1 MKPTVFKI
9 TLMLVFGIPFCSADT
24 VIAFGELPMQN
35 ANGVSID
42 GVTFG
47 YSGPD
52 GAEAIYG
59 YSLGI
64 PTENLSDP
72 VLYGATSGTLTLSF
86 ADPTSIVSF
95 DIVLGTAASVE
106 DGYSVDLSDGG
117 TGVFSQSYDI
127 DPQLILAEG
136 VFSYSGAPID
146 LLTLAFPNTTD
157 SDDNQVAS
165 FAIDNLTFDPP
176 ATPEPG
182 AVSLLTI
189 GLLALGMLA
198 RVRSRKLGL
207 KTMGG

>member
-9 TLMLVFGIPFCSADT
+9 TLMLVFGISFCSANT
-24 VIAFGELPMQN
+24 VINFGELAMQN

-72 VLYGATSGTLTLSF
+72 VLYGATSGTLTISF
-86 ADPTSIVSF
+86 ADPTAMVSF

-106 DGYSVDLSDGG
+106 DGYNVDLSDGG

-127 DPQLILAEG
+127 DPELILAED
-136 VFSYSGAPID
+136 VFSYSGAPIN
-146 LLTLAFPNTTD
+146 LLTLTFPNTVD
-157 SDDNQVAS
+157 SDSNQVAS
-165 FAIDNLTFDPP
+165 FAIDNLTFDTIP
-176 ATPEPG
+176 TPEPG

-189 GLLALGMLA
+189 GLMALGVFA
-198 RVRSRKLGL
+198 RQRSGA
-207 KTMGG
+207 

>member
-9 TLMLVFGIPFCSADT
+9 TLISFCSAHT
-24 VIAFGELPMQN
+24 VINFGELPMQN

-59 YSLGI
+59 YSIGI

-72 VLYGATSGTLTLSF
+72 VLYGATSGTLTVSF
-86 ADPTSIVSF
+86 ADLTSIISF
-95 DIVLGTAASVE
+95 DIVLGTAASVA
-106 DGYSVDLSDGG
+106 DGYNVDLSDGG
-117 TGVFSQSYDI
+117 TDVFSQSYDV
-127 DPQLILAEG
+127 DPQIILAES
-136 VFSYSGAPID
+136 VFSYSGAPIN

-189 GLLALGMLA
+189 GFLALGVFA
-198 RVRSRKLGL
+198 RLRSRKLRL
-207 KTMGG
+207 KTIGA

>member
-24 VIAFGELPMQN
+24 VINFGELAMQN

-42 GVTFG
+42 GAAFG
-47 YSGPD
+47 YSGPE
-52 GAEAIYG
+52 GTEAIYG

-72 VLYGATSGTLTLSF
+72 VLYGATAGTLTVSF
-86 ADPTSIVSF
+86 AGPTTIVSF

-106 DGYSVDLSDGG
+106 DGYNVDLSDGG
-117 TGVFSQSYDI
+117 TDVFSQSYDV
-127 DPQLILAEG
+127 DPEVILAED

-146 LLTLAFPNTTD
+146 LLTLTFPNTVD
-157 SDDNQVAS
+157 SDSNQVAS

-189 GLLALGMLA
+189 GLLTLGAFA
-198 RVRSRKLGL
+198 RLRSRKLA
-207 KTMGG
+207 